1 MGGGGDFTVTLTKKK
16 VVEEM
21 LPMQE
26 HCLLILSKSGKPH
39 VSRCD
44 NVDSKIMGGGGDF
57 TVTLTKKEVVEAM
70 LPMQEHCLL
79 SLSKS
84 GKPHVS
90 RCDNV
95 DSSGP
100 LVYFFS
106 CCFLE
111 RMSYSSFS
119 PSISVT

>member
-1 MGGGGDFTVTLTKKK
+1 MGGGGDFTVTLTKKE
-16 VVEEM
+16 VVEAM

-26 HCLLILSKSGKPH
+26 HCLLSLSEGGKPH
-39 VSRCD
+39 VSRCE
-44 NVDSKIMGGGGDF
+44 IMGGGGDF

-79 SLSKS
+79 SLSES

-111 RMSYSSFS
+111 RMPYSSFS